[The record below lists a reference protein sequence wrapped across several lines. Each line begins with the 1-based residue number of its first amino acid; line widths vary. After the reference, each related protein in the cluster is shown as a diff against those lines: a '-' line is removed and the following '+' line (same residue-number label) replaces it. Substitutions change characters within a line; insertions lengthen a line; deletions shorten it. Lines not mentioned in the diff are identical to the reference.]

1 MKPCYCI
8 NPDCSQPGHPSN
20 NNSNTRYCQS
30 CGSQLLLN
38 GKYRVSRLLSDTT
51 GFGIVYEAFEGFT
64 AKILKVLQEKWNNQP
79 KAVELFKREYDVLL
93 ELSRQNVTGVP
104 RADAYFQYSTREGK
118 ILHCLVMEKVEGI
131 NLEQW
136 LKQYDKLSQ
145 KRALKWL
152 REITLILDKIHQ
164 QNWLHRDI
172 KPPNIMLRNSGEL
185 VLIDFG
191 TAGTARE
198 ETQTYHQ
205 KGKGQQVT
213 GITSVGYTPN
223 EQQHSQAVIQSDFHA
238 LGRTFMHLLTGKHPL
253 EIYYD
258 AYNDVLAWR
267 EETENIHPLLLD
279 FIDELMGRLPK
290 NRPANTRVIL
300 QRLDEIERQLKLPPI
315 TPIITSPPPPNPQ
328 PVVNQ
333 KQPQVIPNIN
343 PSPPVSPVA
352 VPKKTPAQPV
362 KNNKLRNRMIALGGV
377 LLLGIGITQGYGYLK
392 YKRFPVTPQF
402 LISGLVD
409 TPFLYKTFTGHS
421 EAVNSVA
428 YSPDG
433 RFLASVSNYD
443 SIKIWDI
450 ENGKEP
456 LNLANNSSLI
466 NLVAYNPL
474 AVIILDGIVSPL
486 PLQQQVELNL
496 NKVLSVA
503 YSPDGRYLASGGG
516 TLLTQGEEQGEE
528 QSVDIIKIWD
538 IERRKELFP
547 ITVNSR
553 HIVNSVAYS
562 PDGRYLASG
571 SADKTIKIWDTK
583 TGTELSTLTGHSEAV
598 NSVAYSPDG
607 RYLASASSDE
617 TIKIWDVKNNKE
629 LNTFIYNYSKTITGV
644 GYLIRIAY
652 SPNGR
657 YLASGYLN
665 GTIQLWDVKTGN
677 KVHTL
682 TGHSGSVIPLAYSP
696 DGRYLASG
704 SSDGTIKIWE
714 VATGKELRTLT
725 GHSDTVWSVVYSPDG
740 RYLASGSGDKN
751 IKIWRVGQ

>member
-8 NPDCSQPGHPSN
+8 NPDCSQPEHPSN

-30 CGSQLLLN
+30 CGSELLLN

-64 AKILKVLQEKWNNQP
+64 AKILKVLQEKWNNEP

-164 QNWLHRDI
+164 QNWLHQDI

-223 EQQHSQAVIQSDFHA
+223 EQQHSQAVIQSDFYA
-238 LGRTFMHLLTGKHPL
+238 LGRTFVHLLTGKHPL
-253 EIYYD
+253 EIYD
-258 AYNDVLAWR
+258 AVNDVLAWR

-315 TPIITSPPPPNPQ
+315 TPNRPSPPAPNPQ
-328 PVVNQ
+328 PVVTQ
-333 KQPQVIPNIN
+333 KQPPVMPKIN
-343 PSPPVSPVA
+343 SSVSPLD
-352 VPKKTPAQPV
+352 KT
-362 KNNKLRNRMIALGGV
+362 L
-377 LLLGIGITQGYGYLK
+377 
-392 YKRFPVTPQF
+392 
-402 LISGLVD
+402 
-409 TPFLYKTFTGHS
+409 TGHS
-421 EAVNSVA
+421 NWVYSV
-428 YSPDG
+428 
-433 RFLASVSNYD
+433 V
-443 SIKIWDI
+443 
-450 ENGKEP
+450 
-456 LNLANNSSLI
+456 
-466 NLVAYNPL
+466 
-474 AVIILDGIVSPL
+474 
-486 PLQQQVELNL
+486 
-496 NKVLSVA
+496 
-503 YSPDGRYLASGGG
+503 YSPDGRYLASGGSDN
-516 TLLTQGEEQGEE
+516 T
-528 QSVDIIKIWD
+528 IKIW
-538 IERRKELFP
+538 EVATGRELRTLTGHSDFF
-547 ITVNSR
+547 R
-553 HIVNSVAYS
+553 SVVYS

-571 SADKTIKIWDTK
+571 SFDKTIKIWEVATGREVRTLTGHSGWVNSVVYSPDGCYLASGSWDK
-583 TGTELSTLTGHSEAV
+583 TIKIWQVATGKELRTLTRHSGWVYSVVYSLDGHYLASGSQDNTIKIWQVATGKQLRTLTGHSEAV
-598 NSVAYSPDG
+598 FSVVYSPDG
-607 RYLASASSDE
+607 
-617 TIKIWDVKNNKE
+617 
-629 LNTFIYNYSKTITGV
+629 
-644 GYLIRIAY
+644 
-652 SPNGR
+652 
-657 YLASGYLN
+657 
-665 GTIQLWDVKTGN
+665 
-677 KVHTL
+677 H
-682 TGHSGSVIPLAYSP
+682 
-696 DGRYLASG
+696 YLASG
-704 SSDGTIKIWE
+704 SQDNTIKIWE
-714 VATGKELRTLT
+714 VATGKQLRTLT
-725 GHSDTVWSVVYSPDG
+725 GHFEAVFSVVYSPDG
-740 RYLASGSGDKN
+740 RYLASGSGDN
-751 IKIWRVGQ
+751 TIKIWEVGQ

>member
-131 NLEQW
+131 DLEQW
-136 LKQYDKLSQ
+136 LNQYDILSQ

-164 QNWLHRDI
+164 QNWLHQDI

-223 EQQHSQAVIQSDFHA
+223 EQQHSQAVIQSDFYA
-238 LGRTFMHLLTGKHPL
+238 LGRTFVHLLTGKHPL
-253 EIYYD
+253 EIYD
-258 AYNDVLAWR
+258 AVNDVLAWR

-300 QRLDEIERQLKLPPI
+300 QRLDEIERQLKLPPT
-315 TPIITSPPPPNPQ
+315 TPNRPSPPPNP
-328 PVVNQ
+328 PPIVTQ
-333 KQPQVIPNIN
+333 KQSPVIPKIN
-343 PSPPVSPVA
+343 SSPPVSPVA
-352 VPKKTPAQPV
+352 VPQKTPGQPI
-362 KNNKLRNRMIALGGV
+362 KKNKLRNRMIALGGV
-377 LLLGIGITQGYGYLK
+377 LLLGVGITQAYGYFK
-392 YKRFPVTPQF
+392 SQEINSPQEKKFSEHSFP
-402 LISGLVD
+402 D
-409 TPFLYKTFTGHS
+409 KTLTGHS
-421 EAVNSVA
+421 DEV
-428 YSPDG
+428 
-433 RFLASVSNYD
+433 F
-443 SIKIWDI
+443 
-450 ENGKEP
+450 
-456 LNLANNSSLI
+456 
-466 NLVAYNPL
+466 
-474 AVIILDGIVSPL
+474 
-486 PLQQQVELNL
+486 
-496 NKVLSVA
+496 
-503 YSPDGRYLASGGG
+503 
-516 TLLTQGEEQGEE
+516 
-528 QSVDIIKIWD
+528 
-538 IERRKELFP
+538 
-547 ITVNSR
+547 
-553 HIVNSVAYS
+553 SVAYS

-571 SADKTIKIWDTK
+571 SID
-583 TGTELSTLTGHSEAV
+583 
-598 NSVAYSPDG
+598 
-607 RYLASASSDE
+607 
-617 TIKIWDVKNNKE
+617 
-629 LNTFIYNYSKTITGV
+629 
-644 GYLIRIAY
+644 
-652 SPNGR
+652 
-657 YLASGYLN
+657 
-665 GTIQLWDVKTGN
+665 Q
-677 KVHTL
+677 
-682 TGHSGSVIPLAYSP
+682 
-696 DGRYLASG
+696 
-704 SSDGTIKIWE
+704 TIKIWE

-725 GHSDTVWSVVYSPDG
+725 GHSGGVFLVVYSPDGRYLASGSSDKTIKIWEVATGKELHTLTVYSDLYGADVVYSPDGRYLASRSDDKTIKIWEVATGKELRTLTGHSGPVLSVVYSPDGRYLASGGGLRDNTIKIWQVATGKVLRTLTGHSDWVLSVVYSPDGRYLASGSRQTIKIWQVATGKVLRTLTGHSDWVWSVVYSPDGRYLASGSSDKTIKIWEVATGKELRTLTGHSGSVRSVVYSPDG
-740 RYLASGSGDKN
+740 RYLASGSGDKT

>member
-8 NPDCSQPGHPSN
+8 NPDCSQPEHPSN

-64 AKILKVLQEKWNNQP
+64 AKILKVLQEKWNNEA

-131 NLEQW
+131 DLEQW
-136 LKQYDKLSQ
+136 LNQYDKLSQ

-152 REITLILDKIHQ
+152 REIALILDKIHQ

-191 TAGTARE
+191 TARE

-205 KGKGQQVT
+205 KVKGQQVT
-213 GITSVGYTPN
+213 GITSAGYTPN
-223 EQQHSQAVIQSDFHA
+223 EQQHGQAVIQSDFHA
-238 LGRTFMHLLTGKHPL
+238 LGRTFVHLLTGKHPL
-253 EIYYD
+253 EIYD
-258 AYNDVLAWR
+258 PINDVLPWR

-315 TPIITSPPPPNPQ
+315 TPTITSPPPNPQ
-328 PVVNQ
+328 PVVTQ
-333 KQPQVIPNIN
+333 KQSPVIPKIN
-343 PSPPVSPVA
+343 SSPPVSPVP

-362 KNNKLRNRMIALGGV
+362 KNNNLRNGLIAIGGV
-377 LLLGIGITQGYGYLK
+377 FLLGVGIMQGYGYFK
-392 YKRFPVTPQF
+392 YKNFPASPQL
-402 LISGLVD
+402 LISDLSSLR
-409 TPFLYKTFTGHS
+409 FLDKTLTGHS
-421 EAVNSVA
+421 DTVLSVV
-428 YSPDG
+428 YSPD
-433 RFLASVSNYD
+433 V
-443 SIKIWDI
+443 
-450 ENGKEP
+450 
-456 LNLANNSSLI
+456 
-466 NLVAYNPL
+466 
-474 AVIILDGIVSPL
+474 
-486 PLQQQVELNL
+486 
-496 NKVLSVA
+496 
-503 YSPDGRYLASGGG
+503 RYLASGSNDK
-516 TLLTQGEEQGEE
+516 T
-528 QSVDIIKIWD
+528 IKIW
-538 IERRKELFP
+538 EVATGKQLH
-547 ITVNSR
+547 TLTGHSSGVL
-553 HIVNSVAYS
+553 SVVYS

-571 SADKTIKIWDTK
+571 SWDDTIKIWEVA
-583 TGTELSTLTGHSEAV
+583 TGKQLRTLTGHSRAV
-598 NSVAYSPDG
+598 WSV
-607 RYLASASSDE
+607 
-617 TIKIWDVKNNKE
+617 V
-629 LNTFIYNYSKTITGV
+629 
-644 GYLIRIAY
+644 
-652 SPNGR
+652 
-657 YLASGYLN
+657 
-665 GTIQLWDVKTGN
+665 
-677 KVHTL
+677 
-682 TGHSGSVIPLAYSP
+682 YSP

-704 SSDGTIKIWE
+704 SSDKTIKIWE

-725 GHSDTVWSVVYSPDG
+725 GHSYRVYSVAYSPDGRYLASGSGDNTIKIWEVATGKQLRTLTGHSSGVNSVVYSPDG
-740 RYLASGSGDKN
+740 RYLASGSSDKTIKIWEVATGKQLRTLTGHSEAVYSVVYSPDGRYLASGSQDKTIKIWEVATGKELRTLTGHSHVVLSVAYSPDGRYLASGSGDKT

>member
-8 NPDCSQPGHPSN
+8 NPDCSQPDHPSN

-64 AKILKVLQEKWNNQP
+64 AKILKVLQERWNNEP

-191 TAGTARE
+191 TARE

-205 KGKGQQVT
+205 KVKGQQVT
-213 GITSVGYTPN
+213 GITSAGYTPN
-223 EQQHSQAVIQSDFHA
+223 EQQHGQAVIQSDFHA
-238 LGRTFMHLLTGKHPL
+238 LGRTFVHLLTGKHPL
-253 EIYYD
+253 EIYD
-258 AYNDVLAWR
+258 PINDVLPWR

-315 TPIITSPPPPNPQ
+315 TPNRPSPPPNPQ
-328 PVVNQ
+328 PVVTQ
-333 KQPQVIPNIN
+333 KQPPVIPKIN
-343 PSPPVSPVA
+343 PSVSPLD
-352 VPKKTPAQPV
+352 KT
-362 KNNKLRNRMIALGGV
+362 L
-377 LLLGIGITQGYGYLK
+377 
-392 YKRFPVTPQF
+392 
-402 LISGLVD
+402 
-409 TPFLYKTFTGHS
+409 TGHS
-421 EAVNSVA
+421 ETVFSVA

-433 RFLASVSNYD
+433 RYLASGSKD
-443 SIKIWDI
+443 KTIKIW
-450 ENGKEP
+450 EVATGKG
-456 LNLANNSSLI
+456 LRTLTGHSG
-466 NLVAYNPL
+466 V
-474 AVIILDGIVSPL
+474 
-486 PLQQQVELNL
+486 
-496 NKVLSVA
+496 VLSVA
-503 YSPDGRYLASGGG
+503 YSPDGRYLASGSQDK
-516 TLLTQGEEQGEE
+516 T
-528 QSVDIIKIWD
+528 IKIW
-538 IERRKELFP
+538 EVATGKVRTLTGHYMTFW
-547 ITVNSR
+547 
-553 HIVNSVAYS
+553 SVAYS

-571 SADKTIKIWDTK
+571 SWDK
-583 TGTELSTLTGHSEAV
+583 
-598 NSVAYSPDG
+598 
-607 RYLASASSDE
+607 
-617 TIKIWDVKNNKE
+617 
-629 LNTFIYNYSKTITGV
+629 
-644 GYLIRIAY
+644 
-652 SPNGR
+652 
-657 YLASGYLN
+657 
-665 GTIQLWDVKTGN
+665 
-677 KVHTL
+677 
-682 TGHSGSVIPLAYSP
+682 
-696 DGRYLASG
+696 
-704 SSDGTIKIWE
+704 TIKIWE

-725 GHSDTVWSVVYSPDG
+725 GHSMTVWSVAYSPDGRYLASGSLDKTIKISEVATGKELRTLTGHSEGVLSVAYSPDGRYLASGIGDGAIKIWEVATVRELRTLTGHSEAVYSVVYSPDG
-740 RYLASGSGDKN
+740 RYLASGSSDNTIKIWEVATGNELRTLTGHSETVFSVAYSPDGRYLASGSGDKT

>member
-1 MKPCYCI
+1 M
-8 NPDCSQPGHPSN
+8 
-20 NNSNTRYCQS
+20 
-30 CGSQLLLN
+30 
-38 GKYRVSRLLSDTT
+38 
-51 GFGIVYEAFEGFT
+51 
-64 AKILKVLQEKWNNQP
+64 
-79 KAVELFKREYDVLL
+79 
-93 ELSRQNVTGVP
+93 
-104 RADAYFQYSTREGK
+104 
-118 ILHCLVMEKVEGI
+118 EGI

-145 KRALKWL
+145 KRAFKWL

-191 TAGTARE
+191 TARE

-205 KGKGQQVT
+205 KVKGQQVT
-213 GITSVGYTPN
+213 GITSAGYTPN
-223 EQQHSQAVIQSDFHA
+223 EQQHGQAVIQSDFHA
-238 LGRTFMHLLTGKHPL
+238 LGRTFVHLLTGKHPL
-253 EIYYD
+253 EIYD
-258 AYNDVLAWR
+258 PINDVLPWR

-315 TPIITSPPPPNPQ
+315 TPNRPSPPPPNPQ
-328 PVVNQ
+328 PVVTK
-333 KQPQVIPNIN
+333 KQSPVIPKIN
-343 PSPPVSPVA
+343 PSPPVSPVP
-352 VPKKTPAQPV
+352 VPKKSPVQPV
-362 KNNKLRNRMIALGGV
+362 KKNNLRSGLIAIGGV
-377 LLLGIGITQGYGYLK
+377 FLLGVGIMQSYGYLK

-421 EAVNSVA
+421 NAVN
-428 YSPDG
+428 
-433 RFLASVSNYD
+433 
-443 SIKIWDI
+443 
-450 ENGKEP
+450 
-456 LNLANNSSLI
+456 
-466 NLVAYNPL
+466 
-474 AVIILDGIVSPL
+474 
-486 PLQQQVELNL
+486 
-496 NKVLSVA
+496 SVA
-503 YSPDGRYLASGGG
+503 YSPDGRYLASGGYDKTVRFWDIENEKELLILANNSSLVNLFAHNHNKG
-516 TLLTQGEEQGEE
+516 YLASGSSDNIIKLLEVVKIGASIYGNFINSVVNSVAYSPDGRYLAIGGGAGVLTQGE
-528 QSVDIIKIWD
+528 QSVNSIKIWDIEIWD

>member
-136 LKQYDKLSQ
+136 LNQYDKLSQ

-191 TAGTARE
+191 TARE

-205 KGKGQQVT
+205 KVKGQQVT
-213 GITSVGYTPN
+213 GITSAGYTPN
-223 EQQHSQAVIQSDFHA
+223 EQQHGQPVIQSDFHA
-238 LGRTFMHLLTGKHPL
+238 LGRTFVHLLTGKHPL
-253 EIYYD
+253 EIYD
-258 AYNDVLAWR
+258 PINDVLPWR

-300 QRLDEIERQLKLPPI
+300 QRLDEIERQLNLPP
-315 TPIITSPPPPNPQ
+315 
-328 PVVNQ
+328 
-333 KQPQVIPNIN
+333 KIN
-343 PSPPVSPVA
+343 SSVSPLD
-352 VPKKTPAQPV
+352 KT
-362 KNNKLRNRMIALGGV
+362 L
-377 LLLGIGITQGYGYLK
+377 
-392 YKRFPVTPQF
+392 
-402 LISGLVD
+402 
-409 TPFLYKTFTGHS
+409 TGHS
-421 EAVNSVA
+421 CWVQSV
-428 YSPDG
+428 
-433 RFLASVSNYD
+433 V
-443 SIKIWDI
+443 
-450 ENGKEP
+450 
-456 LNLANNSSLI
+456 
-466 NLVAYNPL
+466 
-474 AVIILDGIVSPL
+474 
-486 PLQQQVELNL
+486 
-496 NKVLSVA
+496 

-516 TLLTQGEEQGEE
+516 DNT
-528 QSVDIIKIWD
+528 IKIWE
-538 IERRKELFP
+538 IATGKELRNLTGHSGLLESLVYSLDGRYLASVGGDKTIKIWEVATGKELRTLTGHFDG
-547 ITVNSR
+547 
-553 HIVNSVAYS
+553 VNSVAYS

-571 SADKTIKIWDTK
+571 SRDRTIRIWQVA
-583 TGTELSTLTGHSEAV
+583 TGRELCTFAGHSDWV
-598 NSVAYSPDG
+598 RSVVYSPDG
-607 RYLASASSDE
+607 RYLASASSDK
-617 TIKIWDVKNNKE
+617 TIKIWQVA
-629 LNTFIYNYSKTITGV
+629 TGK
-644 GYLIRIAY
+644 
-652 SPNGR
+652 
-657 YLASGYLN
+657 
-665 GTIQLWDVKTGN
+665 QLR
-677 KVHTL
+677 TL
-682 TGHSGSVIPLAYSP
+682 TGHSRGVRSVVYSP

-704 SSDGTIKIWE
+704 SVDNTIKIWDVVTGKQLRTLTGHSSPVLSVVYSPDGRYLASGSWDKTIKIWE

-725 GHSDTVWSVVYSPDG
+725 GHSDRVRSVAYSPDG
-740 RYLASGSGDKN
+740 RYLASGSWDKT

>member
-1 MKPCYCI
+1 
-8 NPDCSQPGHPSN
+8 
-20 NNSNTRYCQS
+20 
-30 CGSQLLLN
+30 
-38 GKYRVSRLLSDTT
+38 LSDTT
-51 GFGIVYEAFEGFT
+51 GFGVVYEAFEGFT
-64 AKILKVLQEKWNNQP
+64 AKILKVLQEKWNNEP

-136 LKQYDKLSQ
+136 LKQYDSLSQ

-172 KPPNIMLRNSGEL
+172 KPSNIMLRNSGEL

-191 TAGTARE
+191 TARE

-205 KGKGQQVT
+205 KVKGQQVT
-213 GITSVGYTPN
+213 GITSAGYTPN
-223 EQQHSQAVIQSDFHA
+223 EQQHGQAVIQSDFHA
-238 LGRTFMHLLTGKHPL
+238 LGRTFVHLLTGKHPL
-253 EIYYD
+253 EIYD
-258 AYNDVLAWR
+258 AINDVLPWR

-290 NRPANTRVIL
+290 NRPANTRFIL
-300 QRLDEIERQLKLPPI
+300 QRLDEIEKQLNLPPI
-315 TPIITSPPPPNPQ
+315 TPNRPSPPAPNPQ
-328 PVVNQ
+328 PVVTQ
-333 KQPQVIPNIN
+333 KQV
-343 PSPPVSPVA
+343 PVSPVA
-352 VPKKTPAQPV
+352 VPKKPPVQPV
-362 KNNKLRNRMIALGGV
+362 KKNNLRSGLIAIGGV
-377 LLLGIGITQGYGYLK
+377 FLFGVGIMQSYGYLK

-456 LNLANNSSLI
+456 LNLANNSSLV

-474 AVIILDGIVSPL
+474 AL
-486 PLQQQVELNL
+486 LNL
-496 NKVLSVA
+496 DDIAPTLPPQSPSNFSYWVNSVA

-516 TLLTQGEEQGEE
+516 TLLTQGEEQ
-528 QSVDIIKIWD
+528 SVDIIKIWD
-538 IERRKELFP
+538 LERRKELFP

-629 LNTFIYNYSKTITGV
+629 LNTFIYNYSKRIIGV

-657 YLASGYLN
+657 YLASGYSN

-682 TGHSGSVIPLAYSP
+682 TGHSGWVFSVAYSP

-704 SSDGTIKIWE
+704 NGDKTIKIWE

-725 GHSDTVWSVVYSPDG
+725 GHSDSVASVVYSPDG
-740 RYLASGSGDKN
+740 RYLASGSFDN
-751 IKIWRVGQ
+751 TIKIWRVGQ